1 MPWEAWVTLAVVAGI
16 LYSLARSL
24 AGQDVVLLGGAV
36 VLTALGTVSPRFP
49 TPSQLAS
56 GFGNEWYVIP
66 IDLDIGTLT
75 KTRSLMITDTF
86 GVQTLISPV
95 NDPSKPATG
104 WSMFELSGIQRKDT
118 PPLRPADPVGKA
130 RMRYWQKF
138 TDEHV
143 MNYVSIHGWHRMVGV
158 IARSVESGEFDKLVE
173 RIPLYEQRVK
183 WRTARSGF
191 SEADLANATRKI
203 EVAVDKAEQQLKQTK
218 WIAGDM
224 YTLADINFFSM
235 CGLAVQ
241 RMFPEMQV
249 EKRAPRLVDWVARMY
264 ERPGVKAAL
273 AMPNRTNPAL
283 RTFTGEAR

>member
-1 MPWEAWVTLAVVAGI
+1 MMKLYHAEPAANSLKALLSFKEKGLEFESIYVDLHKFEQHEPWFVAI
-16 LYSLARSL
+16 NPE
-24 AGQDVVLLGGAV
+24 GQVPVLDHD
-36 VLTALGTVSPRFP
+36 GTIITHTTVIGEYLEDAFP
-49 TPSQLAS
+49 DA
-56 GFGNEWYVIP
+56 
-66 IDLDIGTLT
+66 
-75 KTRSLMITDTF
+75 
-86 GVQTLISPV
+86 
-95 NDPSKPATG
+95 
-104 WSMFELSGIQRKDT
+104 

-158 IARSVESGEFDKLVE
+158 IARSIESGEFDKLVE

-203 EVAVDKAEQQLKQTK
+203 EVAVDKAEQQLRQTK

-235 CGLAVQ
+235 CGFAVQ

-249 EKRAPRLVDWVARMY
+249 EKRAPRLVDWVARMH

>member
-1 MPWEAWVTLAVVAGI
+1 VVDHNGI
-16 LYSLARSL
+16 II
-24 AGQDVVLLGGAV
+24 
-36 VLTALGTVSPRFP
+36 THTTVIGEYLEDAFP
-49 TPSQLAS
+49 DA
-56 GFGNEWYVIP
+56 
-66 IDLDIGTLT
+66 
-75 KTRSLMITDTF
+75 
-86 GVQTLISPV
+86 
-95 NDPSKPATG
+95 
-104 WSMFELSGIQRKDT
+104 

-158 IARSVESGEFDKLVE
+158 IARSVEAGEFEKLVE

-203 EVAVDKAEQQLKQTK
+203 EVAVDKAEQQLRQTK

-235 CGLAVQ
+235 CGFAVQ

-249 EKRAPRLVDWVARMY
+249 EKRAPRFVDWVARMHQ
-264 ERPGVKAAL
+264 RPGVKAAL

-283 RTFTGEAR
+283 RTFSGEAR